1 MPKKSTKSKSKRTT
15 LKQKYKLIKKVKEHH
30 KKKRREDAR
39 KKRLGVK
46 APVPKD
52 PGLPTQWPY
61 KIELMR
67 EIDFELEKK
76 RNFEQAKS
84 LAKASRP
91 SENRERSQNSRI
103 SGLDIPNLETLC
115 QQADKRGVTFNL
127 QKAKCADLNLA
138 VGGVTNDTDN
148 SRRAYYEDFLKVVEA
163 SDVIIQV
170 LDVRDP
176 LASRSLEV
184 EHVVRS
190 SNPRKRVVL
199 LLNKIDL
206 VPRENVQAWLTYFR
220 EEMPC
225 VAFKCATGGAG
236 NGGKKLGSRAL
247 PTQGKYRGADALGA
261 ETLVQLLKNYARR
274 RNLKRAI
281 TVGIVGFPNVGK
293 SSLINSLKRS
303 RSAAAVGNTPG
314 FTTVSK
320 EITLDKNIKMIDS
333 PGVVFASSVGES
345 TASAALRN
353 CKKIE
358 KLTDPIA
365 PVDEIIR
372 RCPAEQLMLFYGTSK
387 FVDVHDFLRQIG
399 RLQGKLKKGGVP
411 DTIAAA
417 RIVLN
422 DWNIGRIP
430 YYTNPP
436 ERCSAADKMHVG
448 VEVVA
453 TWGEEFDAKK
463 VFADEK
469 STVIYG
475 IPAALGSE
483 NDFVFAKSAGVA
495 TLDTGESEHGSLQKT
510 EDVRL
515 DNAEEKLIF
524 ENPVA
529 TRKLTWASSGSKK
542 IRAGGIERVEIKSTW
557 PRENVFYDCVGQL
570 NPNRARAIKN
580 VAKKMKVI
588 SRTGS
593 VGDQVGSDYDW
604 VED

>member
-1 MPKKSTKSKSKRTT
+1 M
-15 LKQKYKLIKKVKEHH
+15 
-30 KKKRREDAR
+30 
-39 KKRLGVK
+39 
-46 APVPKD
+46 
-52 PGLPTQWPY
+52 
-61 KIELMR
+61 
-67 EIDFELEKK
+67 
-76 RNFEQAKS
+76 
-84 LAKASRP
+84 
-91 SENRERSQNSRI
+91 
-103 SGLDIPNLETLC
+103 
-115 QQADKRGVTFNL
+115 
-127 QKAKCADLNLA
+127 
-138 VGGVTNDTDN
+138 
-148 SRRAYYEDFLKVVEA
+148 
-163 SDVIIQV
+163 
-170 LDVRDP
+170 
-176 LASRSLEV
+176 
-184 EHVVRS
+184 
-190 SNPRKRVVL
+190 
-199 LLNKIDL
+199 
-206 VPRENVQAWLTYFR
+206 
-220 EEMPC
+220 
-225 VAFKCATGGAG
+225 
-236 NGGKKLGSRAL
+236 
-247 PTQGKYRGADALGA
+247 
-261 ETLVQLLKNYARR
+261 
-274 RNLKRAI
+274 
-281 TVGIVGFPNVGK
+281 
-293 SSLINSLKRS
+293 
-303 RSAAAVGNTPG
+303 
-314 FTTVSK
+314 
-320 EITLDKNIKMIDS
+320 
-333 PGVVFASSVGES
+333 
-345 TASAALRN
+345 
-353 CKKIE
+353 
-358 KLTDPIA
+358 
-365 PVDEIIR
+365 
-372 RCPAEQLMLFYGTSK
+372 
-387 FVDVHDFLRQIG
+387 
-399 RLQGKLKKGGVP
+399 KKGGVP

-570 NPNRARAIKN
+570 NPNRARAIKK